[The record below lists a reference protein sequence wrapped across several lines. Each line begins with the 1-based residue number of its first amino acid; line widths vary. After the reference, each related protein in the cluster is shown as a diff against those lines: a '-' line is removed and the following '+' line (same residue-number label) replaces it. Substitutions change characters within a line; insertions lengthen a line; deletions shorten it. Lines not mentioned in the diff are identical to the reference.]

1 MDEIQAETKSVP
13 PVEILRHRAAIR
25 RTEPSLPLKCLV
37 RDNLLTD
44 GTTFFDYGCGY
55 GDDLEQ
61 VKQLGI
67 VANGWDPAYRPDEAA
82 CEADVVNLG
91 YVINVIED
99 QTEREETLRA
109 AWRLAKKVFA
119 VAARIAVDGTGDR
132 EFEFGDGVITRIQTF
147 QKYYSQAELRQYL
160 EQVLGAEAIP
170 AAPGVFYLFKDAA
183 LRESF
188 SASKYRRRSF
198 APRRRASEVEFERH
212 RELLEELI
220 RISADLARLPFEDE
234 FDRTAEVI
242 AKFGSLKRAFK
253 LIHKVTGSDPWD
265 TLRQSRIDD
274 LRVYL
279 ALARFPKRPSFSQM
293 PVGMQRD
300 IKEFF
305 GGYKNACDS
314 ADVLLFESG
323 RTELVDAA
331 CQRSKIG
338 RLTSNALYLHR
349 SAISSLEPILRVFEG
364 CANAY
369 LGDVEDANIVKL
381 HRFSGKISYLV
392 CPKFETHPHPPV
404 RRTIKLSL
412 RNLFLQCIDHTEN
425 KNPLLLDR
433 KELMIESDHPWQQRF
448 TRFSLLEAQ
457 HGLIDGSEDMLSAL
471 QWHTKLQEAGLMI
484 KGNRLRYQDGVK
496 RKRLPPKR
504 LFMAPDENAQEQV
517 VPLPLPE
524 DTIDPEQQDAN
535 AVEAIDSDLE
545 DFVSTSDGRAAEL
558 PIRSR
563 RYGVGK
569 EIGYAVYVHRVY
581 EDRLGPTV
589 EWAKR
594 HLPEHYE
601 YSVVKLNQRNDAVSF
616 IQCPGFNVEHEPAIT
631 AIIVVNATGQAQRR
645 TTPADP
651 YIYHH
656 KWLFVDDDYQGFDVA
671 ESKARSEQWIA
682 LGNVDRSRI
691 GRRSF
696 WEENVV
702 PRLTSEHQLNES
714 TTAFTLASESSED
727 GERWVRSDEARRVLK
742 LSTCDLAH
750 ARESGEI
757 RFKKVGNTFL
767 YLVRQK
773 EKGLS

>member
-1 MDEIQAETKSVP
+1 MDEIQAQAIPVP

-25 RTEPSLPLKCLV
+25 RTELSRPLKCLF
-37 RDNLLTD
+37 RDNLLNSN
-44 GTTFFDYGCGY
+44 TTFFDYGCGY
-55 GDDLEQ
+55 GDDLEA
-61 VKQLGI
+61 VRNSGLS
-67 VANGWDPAYRPDEAA
+67 ASGWDPAYRPNDEIA
-82 CEADVVNLG
+82 EADVVNLG
-91 YVINVIED
+91 YIINVIED
-99 QTEREETLRA
+99 RKERDETLRS
-109 AWRLAKKVFA
+109 AWKLARSVLV
-119 VAARIAVDGTGDR
+119 VAARIAVDGAGDG
-132 EFEFGDGVITRIQTF
+132 EFEFGDGIITRIQTF

-160 EQVLGAEAIP
+160 EQAVGIEPVP
-170 AAPGVFYLFKDAA
+170 AALGVFYLFKDPS
-183 LRESF
+183 LRETF

-198 APRRRASEVEFERH
+198 APRRRVSEVEFDRH

-220 RISADLARLPFEDE
+220 RVSADLARLPFEDE
-234 FDRTAEVI
+234 FYRTDEVI
-242 AKFGSLKRAFK
+242 FKFGSLKRAFK
-253 LIHKVTGSDPWD
+253 LIRKVTGADPWD
-265 TLRQSRIDD
+265 SLRQSRIDD

-279 ALARFPKRPSFSQM
+279 ALARFPKRPSFSQL
-293 PVGMQRD
+293 PIGIQRD

-305 GGYKNACDS
+305 GGYKSACDS

-349 SAISSLEPILRVFEG
+349 SALLSLEPVLRVFEG

-381 HRFSGKISYLV
+381 HRFSGKVSYLS
-392 CPKFETHPHPPV
+392 CPQFEMHPHPPV

-433 KELMIESDHPWQQRF
+433 KERMIEPDHPWQQRF
-448 TRFSLLEAQ
+448 ARFSLLETQ

-504 LFMAPDENAQEQV
+504 LFSAPQDDTKDQV
-517 VPLPLPE
+517 VPQALPDVE
-524 DTIDPEQQDAN
+524 IDSELHDAT

-545 DFVSTSDGRAAEL
+545 DLASTSDSRPAEL
-558 PIRSR
+558 PARSR
-563 RYGVGK
+563 RFGVGK
-569 EIGYAVYVHRVY
+569 EIGYAVYVHRDY
-581 EDRLGPTV
+581 EDRLGQTV

-601 YSVVKLNQRNDAVSF
+601 YSVVKLNQRNDSVSF
-616 IQCPGFNVEHEPAIT
+616 IQCPGFDVEHEPAIT
-631 AIIVVNATGQAQRR
+631 AIIVVNATGQVQRR

-671 ESKARSEQWIA
+671 ESKARSKQWIA
-682 LGNVDRSRI
+682 LGDVDRSRI

-696 WEENVV
+696 WEDFVV
-702 PRLTSEHQLNES
+702 PRLLSDREIKG
-714 TTAFTLASESSED
+714 TTIHNNSAIETLENR
-727 GERWVRSDEARRVLK
+727 GRWVRSDEARRVLK

-750 ARESGEI
+750 ARASGKI
-757 RFKKVGNTFL
+757 RFKKVGNAYV
-767 YLVRQK
+767 YLIHQ
-773 EKGLS
+773 